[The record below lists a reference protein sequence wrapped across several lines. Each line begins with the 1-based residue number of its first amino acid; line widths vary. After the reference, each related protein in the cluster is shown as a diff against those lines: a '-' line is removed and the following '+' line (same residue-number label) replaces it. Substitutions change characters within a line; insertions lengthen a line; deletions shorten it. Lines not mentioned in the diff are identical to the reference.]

1 MPGFSYDRRG
11 NRVPVEIP
19 GHAISISHSDSRY
32 SRGCITSRRTKTMP
46 SFEMTATEI
55 RQYGDNLTIWRKLML
70 IQAWAPL
77 LTFGQKFIGTPDPY
91 AKSLVV
97 AECCEWLAS
106 KTDAGLDDELVK
118 QLAAVLKT
126 QEGEALVR
134 WVIEKAQ
141 GLKA

>member
-1 MPGFSYDRRG
+1 
-11 NRVPVEIP
+11 
-19 GHAISISHSDSRY
+19 
-32 SRGCITSRRTKTMP
+32 MP
-46 SFEMTATEI
+46 SFEMSPAELDK
-55 RQYGDNLTIWRKLML
+55 YGNTLSIWEKLML